1 MAVWQY
7 FAGAGLVAVC
17 CPLHGQVAVDDG
29 GGSHAARASARASAR
44 ADACVPDVPAPDPGG
59 RAPVGSPP
67 AVRPPAGSPAVRPPA
82 GSPPAVRPP
91 WGRAPAVVPPVVR
104 LPAVRLPD
112 LPAPHAGVPALPFV
126 VPGADRP
133 TVRHPGLGPLPAA
146 GASAG
151 SPAAKALAAAA
162 QPPAAAADPAVA
174 VGPAAGGA
182 GAPPALGAPAGR
194 VSAFHVRPYR
204 SQALAR
210 REPGGL
216 STVMLM
222 AVVTTP
228 AVLAAAALRPR
239 SKSRTS

>member
-1 MAVWQY
+1 MAAWQY

-29 GGSHAARASARASAR
+29 GGSHAARASARA
-44 ADACVPDVPAPDPGG
+44 DACVPDVPAPDPGG
-59 RAPVGSPP
+59 RAPVAPP
-67 AVRPPAGSPAVRPPA
+67 PV

-104 LPAVRLPD
+104 PPAVRLPR

-162 QPPAAAADPAVA
+162 QPPAAAADPAVV

-210 REPGGL
+210 REAGGL